1 MGTDYSFTFTVDAPF
16 GVRGDMTAK
25 LNGTALTVTKG
36 EDGTYTVT
44 IPAASVTGDKLTV
57 NISGTDNKYIPI
69 SAAAEITVKDEPVFA
84 DPTPPGAARPARI
97 SVPPFPWPW
106 PMPARTPPSP

>member
-1 MGTDYSFTFTVDAPF
+1 MNNPAVVLGDLPYAYVGTDYSFTFTVDAPF

-44 IPAASVTGDKLTV
+44 IPAALRHG
-57 NISGTDNKYIPI
+57 
-69 SAAAEITVKDEPVFA
+69 
-84 DPTPPGAARPARI
+84 
-97 SVPPFPWPW
+97 
-106 PMPARTPPSP
+106 